1 MKITVSLLVLAILAL
16 RTASADEVVLFSDG
30 RALKV
35 QGWSVVE
42 GLATL
47 DLVEGGRIW
56 IPAEQVIGVEILTES
71 PAAEEEIPVRQIEA
85 LAESLRG
92 EDRWREAAG
101 RYGDQVAAAAD
112 RHGLDRSFLAAVV
125 KTESNF
131 DPYAVSPKGACGL
144 LQLMPETAR
153 RFSVSNVF
161 DVQQNLEGGARY
173 LSWLLERFGGRIDL
187 ALAGYNAGEKAVDRH
202 GGVPPYL
209 ETVQYVTRVLR
220 RVNASRNR

>member
-1 MKITVSLLVLAILAL
+1 MKIPVTLLVLAFLSLA
-16 RTASADEVVLFSDG
+16 TASADEVVLFSDG

-35 QGWSVVE
+35 QGWKVLE

-47 DLVEGGRIW
+47 DLVEGGQISV
-56 IPAEQVIGVEILTES
+56 PAEQVVGVEILTAS
-71 PAAEEEIPVRQIEA
+71 PAAEEEIPVRQVEF
-85 LAESLRG
+85 LAESLRK
-92 EDRWREAAG
+92 DDLWRAVAG
-101 RYGDQVAAAAD
+101 RYADQIAAAAD
-112 RHGLDRSFLAAVV
+112 RHGLDRSLLAAVV

-131 DPYAVSPKGACGL
+131 DAYAVSPKGACGL

-161 DVQQNLEGGARY
+161 DVEQNLEGGARY
-173 LSWLLERFGGRIDL
+173 LSWLLDRFGRRIDL
-187 ALAGYNAGEKAVDRH
+187 ALAGYNAGEQAVDRH

-220 RVNASRNR
+220 RVNASRTH